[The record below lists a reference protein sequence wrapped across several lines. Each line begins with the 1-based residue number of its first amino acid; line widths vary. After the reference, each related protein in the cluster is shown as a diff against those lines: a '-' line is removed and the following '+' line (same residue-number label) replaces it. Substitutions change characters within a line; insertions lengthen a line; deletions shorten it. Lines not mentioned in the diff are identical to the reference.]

1 MDIQNLIKLAHQA
14 DLEGN
19 YRVADKLTERAIR
32 EAAGSFGRGGFFGRG
47 GRPGGGGIGG
57 GFFGGG
63 KDFSMHGNSG
73 GGHSGGGAGGPA
85 GPINTGG
92 GNTGGG
98 GAGGR
103 GARGGNA
110 KNKSGGGSADT
121 PTVRELRRRRDNPK
135 PGDTPLTP
143 EEHAQ
148 IEAADRRN
156 ERDRASREQKAK
168 GGPGGGGGGGG
179 RGGDLNSG
187 GQSVDTRGGSSS
199 ADGGTLTQN
208 QNARYKTR
216 DIGGDVVGMGTM
228 GSVALATVPTA
239 IVGALAAYGYTM
251 LNGRVVDQKT
261 GQPVPPQNL
270 PPQVKNLMSGGAK
283 ANQLALRTQANQ
295 MGNAQAAQSFIE
307 DRRANP
313 AFKTAQDFYNDAK
326 NKGYNQS
333 MINQITALAKAE
345 GYPDTSPYSN

>member
-19 YRVADKLTERAIR
+19 YRVADKLTQRAIR
-32 EAAGSFGRGGFFGRG
+32 EAIFGFGRRGRG
-47 GRPGGGGIGG
+47 TSGGGGIGG

-63 KDFSMHGNSG
+63 GKDFSMHSNTA

-103 GARGGNA
+103 GGRGGNA
-110 KNKSGGGSADT
+110 KNKGGGGAGDT
-121 PTVRELRRRRDNPK
+121 PGVAELRRRRDRPN

-156 ERDRASREQKAK
+156 EADRNRRNKQKAEA
-168 GGPGGGGGGGG
+168 GPGGGGGGGG

-199 ADGGTLTQN
+199 ADGGDNIQN

-216 DIGGDVVGMGTM
+216 DVGGDVIGMGTM
-228 GSVALATVPTA
+228 GSLGLATVPTA
-239 IVGALAAYGYTM
+239 IVAALGAYGYTM

-345 GYPDTSPYSN
+345 GYPDLSPYSN